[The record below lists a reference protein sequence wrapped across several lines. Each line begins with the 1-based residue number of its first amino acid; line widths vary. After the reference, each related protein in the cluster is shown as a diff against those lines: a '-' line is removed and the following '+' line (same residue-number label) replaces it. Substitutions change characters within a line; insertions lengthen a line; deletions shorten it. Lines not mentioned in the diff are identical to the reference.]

1 MFSIW
6 ISITCQLHSVVGNS
20 NKIKLVDSMQ
30 SPSVFVK
37 KKQENITATNV
48 AAINTLEAGPV
59 FKSSA
64 WSSNLKFQGT
74 LKFRV

>member
-6 ISITCQLHSVVGNS
+6 ISISCQLHSVVGNS
-20 NKIKLVDSMQ
+20 NKIKLVNSMQ

-37 KKQENITATNV
+37 KKQENITTTNI
-48 AAINTLEAGPV
+48 AAIYTLEAGPV
-59 FKSSA
+59 FKSST
-64 WSSNLKFQGT
+64 WSSNLKFQDI

>member
-6 ISITCQLHSVVGNS
+6 ISISCQLHSVVGNS
-20 NKIKLVDSMQ
+20 NKIKLVNSMQ

-37 KKQENITATNV
+37 KKQENITTTNV
-48 AAINTLEAGPV
+48 AAIYTLEAGPV
-59 FKSSA
+59 FKSST
-64 WSSNLKFQGT
+64 WLSNLKFQGI